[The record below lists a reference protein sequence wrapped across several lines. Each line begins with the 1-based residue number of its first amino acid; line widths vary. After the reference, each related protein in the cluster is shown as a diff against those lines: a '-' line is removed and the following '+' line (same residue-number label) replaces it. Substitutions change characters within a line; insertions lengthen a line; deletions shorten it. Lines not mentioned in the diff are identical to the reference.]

1 MRATAPARRTAAVIR
16 NDGNDNAM
24 FGAAPRPSRPAQL
37 SRNVNSLGALWDEWL
52 IGLNGNKPAKDFTS
66 RERGA
71 NRHKYSKRLHV
82 WRCISRHVG
91 AGLSAEVAIAMLLPV
106 IKKGIS
112 IYMYRFGC

>member
-1 MRATAPARRTAAVIR
+1 
-16 NDGNDNAM
+16 M

-91 AGLSAEVAIAMLLPV
+91 AGFSAEVV
-106 IKKGIS
+106 IDRIHQC
-112 IYMYRFGC
+112 FGYNLSVTRIIKAFQDANREYGPDGHPNLRV